1 MTDSPDSPDSSDAP
15 EIPDTPLIPSAAAV
29 EPPLSHRDQLNDLLW
44 ETTTYIE
51 LMGEAALAGTPLT
64 LPSSGMLTAV
74 LAEPGITIA
83 EMSRRMPKSQQAIS
97 QVAARLEKL
106 GMLERRVGS
115 GRGVGLFVTDAGRA
129 MAEVGLARERELVA
143 RLRALLGDERYEE
156 LSRLL
161 VETRAIV
168 REAQSAA

>member
-1 MTDSPDSPDSSDAP
+1 VDEPTNPARPGP
-15 EIPDTPLIPSAAAV
+15 V

-51 LMGEAALAGTPLT
+51 FLGEAALAGTPLT
-64 LPSSGMLTAV
+64 LASSGMLTAV
-74 LAEPGITIA
+74 HAEPGITIA

-106 GMLERRVGS
+106 GLLERRVRS
-115 GRGVGLFVTDAGRA
+115 GRGVGLFVTEAGRA
-129 MAEVGLARERELVA
+129 MAEVGRAREAELVS
-143 RLRALLGDERYEE
+143 RLRELLGDARYDE

-161 VETRAIV
+161 IDTRTIV
-168 REAQSAA
+168 REAQGAGPGGAA